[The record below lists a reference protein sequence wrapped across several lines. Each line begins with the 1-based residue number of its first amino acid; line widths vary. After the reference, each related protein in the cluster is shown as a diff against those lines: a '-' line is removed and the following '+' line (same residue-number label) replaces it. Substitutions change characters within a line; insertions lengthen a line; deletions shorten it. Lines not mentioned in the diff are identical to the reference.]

1 MFERFLLIIFLILHI
16 SCDQQA
22 QKQQS
27 EGRPPEQS
35 LEVEFVKAV
44 SREVP
49 VTTELPGRVAAF
61 KSAEIRPQVSGI
73 IQKRLFKQGSE
84 VQKGQ
89 QLYQIDPERYEAA
102 LSRAKAN
109 LKSAKATLK
118 NRSSLAKRYRK
129 LVGQNAISRQELDDA
144 VAGLGEA
151 KAQVSLFKAEV
162 RNAEIDLKYTK
173 VYAPISGF
181 IGKTAF
187 TEGALVTLN
196 QARPLAVIRQLDP
209 VYVDLSQP
217 SSEMLGLRNRF
228 GGYENGKD
236 SISVSLILNELKEEY
251 PHKGQ
256 LEARELS
263 VNESSGTVELRAVFP
278 NPNRALLP
286 GMFVRASVENIGKS
300 MVTLVPQKAVTR
312 DRSGQAYV
320 WTIDQNN
327 NLNKQAVRTSSMFEK
342 FWMVRDGLKGGERV
356 VVNNFFKLRPNIK
369 VKAIPELENEN
380 MKLGE

>member
-1 MFERFLLIIFLILHI
+1 M
-16 SCDQQA
+16 
-22 QKQQS
+22 
-27 EGRPPEQS
+27 
-35 LEVEFVKAV
+35 
-44 SREVP
+44 
-49 VTTELPGRVAAF
+49 
-61 KSAEIRPQVSGI
+61 
-73 IQKRLFKQGSE
+73 
-84 VQKGQ
+84 
-89 QLYQIDPERYEAA
+89 
-102 LSRAKAN
+102 
-109 LKSAKATLK
+109 
-118 NRSSLAKRYRK
+118 
-129 LVGQNAISRQELDDA
+129 
-144 VAGLGEA
+144 
-151 KAQVSLFKAEV
+151 
-162 RNAEIDLKYTK
+162 
-173 VYAPISGF
+173 
-181 IGKTAF
+181 
-187 TEGALVTLN
+187 
-196 QARPLAVIRQLDP
+196 
-209 VYVDLSQP
+209 
-217 SSEMLGLRNRF
+217 
-228 GGYENGKD
+228 
-236 SISVSLILNELKEEY
+236 ILNELKEEY